1 MLSDRQHRIL
11 SLVIDNYV
19 SDGVPVSSRK
29 VKDSA
34 GLGISTATIRNIMA
48 ELERGGYLTK
58 PHTSSGRIPADEGY
72 RYYVDG
78 LLSHLRTN
86 RRWSGLFRE
95 QLREQAMDIGAIMAS
110 ASRFLGRISRNFSV
124 AYGSIL
130 KESRVSRVNLLEL
143 EGARL
148 LVVVNMLPEFERTTT
163 LRLDKRFPADVISRA
178 EQLINQVV
186 DGKSLEQAKDAIDA
200 VVRDNLTGEGIITRE
215 VAINR
220 EAIFSEPPAI
230 ELYFEE
236 REPLLDQTELYDPNL
251 LQLLLRLLHNK
262 TYLTSVLS
270 ERLAEKTQITIGG
283 ENEDEALKPFSLITA
298 GYRMGGARGVL
309 GVIGPTRMRYEL
321 ILGLVESIAREL
333 QEMGEK
339 YF

>member
-1 MLSDRQHRIL
+1 MISDRQLRIL

-29 VKDSA
+29 VKESA

-48 ELERGGYLTK
+48 ELERAGYLTK
-58 PHTSSGRIPADEGY
+58 PHTSAGRIPADEGY
-72 RYYVDG
+72 RYFVDG
-78 LLSHLRTN
+78 LLSHLRIN
-86 RRWSGLFRE
+86 RRLISSFRE
-95 QLREQAMDIGAIMAS
+95 HIREQAMDIGAIMAS
-110 ASRFLGRISRNFSV
+110 ASQFLGRISRNFSV
-124 AYGSIL
+124 LYRSIL
-130 KESRVSRVNLLEL
+130 PESRVSRINLLEL

-163 LRLDKRFPADVISRA
+163 LRLGKRFSAEVISRA
-178 EQLINQVV
+178 EHLINQVI
-186 DGKSLEQAKDAIDA
+186 DGKSLKQAKDAIEA

-220 EAIFSEPPAI
+220 EAIFSDPPAI

-236 REPLLDQTELYDPNL
+236 REPLLEQTELYDPNL

-262 TYLTSVLS
+262 AYLTSILS
-270 ERLAEKTQITIGG
+270 ERLTEKTQITIGG
-283 ENEDEALKPFSLITA
+283 ENENEALKQFSLVTA

-321 ILGLVESIAREL
+321 VLGLVESIAKEL